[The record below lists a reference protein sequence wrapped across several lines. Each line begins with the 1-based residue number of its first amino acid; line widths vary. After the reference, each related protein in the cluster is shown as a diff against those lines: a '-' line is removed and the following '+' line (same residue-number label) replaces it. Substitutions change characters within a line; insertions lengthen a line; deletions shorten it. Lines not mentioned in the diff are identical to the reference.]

1 MRENLPVFDRE
12 FDYPADELLMSTTDS
27 RGHITHCNAAFER
40 VSGYSMQELMGQP
53 HNMVRHP
60 DMPSEAFRDMWAT
73 IGHGRSWKGMV
84 KNRRKDGSFYWVEA
98 HVTPIMQNG
107 KPVGYM
113 SVRAKPTREQ
123 VQAAQALYAKLDV
136 QRGKSHPE
144 VSLHAGHVRR
154 TGWRNQLGKLQR
166 FSFTTRMAWMML
178 PIFVVAAAFPW
189 MGWVQS

>member
-1 MRENLPVFDRE
+1 MHGDYSLENLGMRENLPVFDRE

-40 VSGYSMQELMGQP
+40 VSGYSMQELMGQS

-113 SVRAKPTREQ
+113 SVRASLRANRCRRRRLYMPSLMCSEVRAIQKSVCTL
-123 VQAAQALYAKLDV
+123 VTFAALGGATSWENCSALAFRL
-136 QRGKSHPE
+136 E
-144 VSLHAGHVRR
+144 
-154 TGWRNQLGKLQR
+154 WLG
-166 FSFTTRMAWMML
+166 
-178 PIFVVAAAFPW
+178 
-189 MGWVQS
+189 